1 MRLKQLYKSA
11 YEIVAVMDG
20 DDCTAYDFIVSAD
33 AKGLQYML
41 SIVAEKGLG
50 GVPSAWFH
58 SANPEKTVFAF
69 RKGDFRLFFFKGKN
83 KQIAVCTAGG
93 RKQGQKADK
102 ALASAADDL
111 RKVYDAACVANT
123 IEVIEK

>member
-1 MRLKQLYKSA
+1 MRLKQLFKGTYQV
-11 YEIVAVMDG
+11 VAVMDG
-20 DDCTAYDFIVSAD
+20 DDCAAYDFMLSAD

-41 SIVAEKGLG
+41 AVVAEKGLG
-50 GVPSAWFH
+50 GVPSPWFH
-58 SANPEKTVFAF
+58 SANPGKTVFAF
-69 RKGDFRLFFFKGKN
+69 RKGDFRLFFFKGKD

-111 RKVYDAACVANT
+111 RKAYEAACAANT